1 MPDGRVLVA
10 FDDGPLVAAPTW
22 TRLDDTDNLVA
33 GIDINR
39 GKQTLLD
46 RTDTGAATVYLN
58 DTTGLFDPA
67 NTSSPYFG
75 LLDGKQILLQLWNPV
90 TSEWKPQFRGTI
102 DDYGYQIN
110 DATGPDGKPIV
121 ANIQVDCVDVFDYL
135 GGYGLT
141 PGLDGV
147 TPPSGS
153 EGSIFYAATT
163 GTVDGRIV
171 EVLTDVGI
179 DSTMYVVFTGN
190 VKVQSVLYDADEAA
204 LTVLRDAADA
214 ELPNIANI
222 YVDKQGRFVF
232 HGRESRFDPVTVW
245 TGIAGT
251 DAGRDAVWR
260 FRQWKVGDGAAIAA
274 DSERAQ
280 VRVLAY
286 SRARSNIINAA
297 IAYPKYGDGEVTFT
311 EADIPD
317 QAYVDAAS
325 ILAYGKHALTPLSDL
340 LVLEGSTT
348 GNDAKAETALY
359 AKLYVENQKDPR
371 VSIQTLT
378 LKAIRPDDPRASS
391 TWGVLCGA
399 DISDIVNVS
408 VGYPGGVGIQD
419 DDYYVEG
426 VTMQIRPLNPDHD
439 YVELDLEVS
448 PAEWSMDTHGVFA

>member
-46 RTDTGAATVYLN
+46 RTDTGTATVYLN

-102 DDYGYQIN
+102 DDYGYQID
-110 DATGPDGKPIV
+110 DATGPDGTPIV

-153 EGSIFYAATT
+153 EGSIYYAATS
-163 GTVDGRIV
+163 GNVDDRIL
-171 EVLTDVGI
+171 EVMTDVGI
-179 DSTMYVVFTGN
+179 DSSMYVVFTFN
-190 VKVQSVLYDADEAA
+190 VKAQAALYDADEAA
-204 LTVLRDAADA
+204 LTVLRDCADA

-222 YVDKQGRFVF
+222 YVDKQGRFCA
-232 HGRESRFDPVTVW
+232 HGRESRFDPDTVA
-245 TGIAGT
+245 AGAS
-251 DAGRDAVWR
+251 AGAWDFTR
-260 FRQWKVGDGAAIAA
+260 WKVGDGTAIAA

-286 SRARSNIINAA
+286 SRARSAIINAA
-297 IAYPKYGDGEVTFT
+297 IAYPAGIA
-311 EADIPD
+311 EADIPG

-325 ILAYGKHALTPLSDL
+325 ILAYGKHALPPLSDL
-340 LVLEGSTT
+340 LVAEGSTT
-348 GNDAKAETALY
+348 GNDAKTECGLY

-378 LKAIRPDDPRASS
+378 LKAIRPDDPRASA

-448 PAEWSMDTHGVFA
+448 PAEWSQDTHGVFA